1 MVRTLPMGL
10 KGNQGD
16 IKTLICYSLNTFP
29 QYPNID
35 GHHFALS
42 ILFVVSLIADC
53 ACSLSSRLIWEAEKE
68 HSGWRQWTGC
78 CWVLWANTQ
87 GQRKWWRGF
96 ARDKVF

>member
-1 MVRTLPMGL
+1 MGL

-53 ACSLSSRLIWEAEKE
+53 ACSLSSRLI
-68 HSGWRQWTGC
+68 
-78 CWVLWANTQ
+78 
-87 GQRKWWRGF
+87 
-96 ARDKVF
+96 